1 MRSLMVVF
9 ALVCVSLMMG
19 SIASKD
25 VVLDLNKL
33 KPEQPGGYL
42 ELGEMEI
49 MLGGDLGLAV
59 ELLVLG
65 VFWGDQQ
72 GQPGVASSACI
83 ALTELVDD
91 ETMRRWLW
99 DLALV
104 LDPSREM
111 EWLKMMRSKTQ
122 GREGIEVEAA
132 RSVYAIRYH
141 QQPIGGELF
150 GRSDVR
156 ERIFEAADVAGV
168 GRSALLRVLEREI
181 ERGRGDSC
189 RGRLYIGE
197 RGSNGKR
204 VACPDHL
211 RGLGFMANDEDL
223 LMLLRVEM
231 VLGGVEVDFWEA
243 ADSMSMD
250 GVVELPTVG
259 ELVQKMGVNP
269 SRAFYRDGAWVNGP

>member
-1 MRSLMVVF
+1 MRVLMVVL

-19 SIASKD
+19 SVASKD
-25 VVLDLNKL
+25 VVLGLNKL

-49 MLGGDLGLAV
+49 MLGGDSGLAV

-83 ALTELVDD
+83 ALTELVED

-104 LDPSREM
+104 LDPSREG
-111 EWLKMMRSKTQ
+111 EWMRMMRSKTQ
-122 GREGIEVEAA
+122 EREGIEVEAA
-132 RSVYAIRYH
+132 RSVYSIRYH

-150 GRSDVR
+150 GRTDIR

-168 GRSALLRVLEREI
+168 DRSALLRVLEREI
-181 ERGRGDSC
+181 ERGREDSC
-189 RGRLYIGE
+189 RGRLYVAQ

-211 RGLGFMANDEDL
+211 RGLGLMANDEDL

-231 VLGGVEVDFWEA
+231 VLSGIGVDSWEA

-259 ELVQKMGVNP
+259 ELVRRMGVNP
-269 SRAFYRDGAWVNGP
+269 SRAFYRDGGWVNGP